1 MGHVGLVTAAVFAD
15 LGNDV
20 VGADVD
26 AAKIA
31 CLRAGECPFYEP
43 GLQELLHRNLEERR
57 IAFTTDTAAAV
68 SASDI
73 VFITVGAA
81 DAGGDSLDAASL
93 RAVALEVARGMGA
106 SRAQSEPARAP
117 RKLVVNKSTAPVGA
131 GDAIMQTLEE
141 HAPAGARFD
150 FCANPEFLRE
160 GSAIEDA
167 LKPDRIVIGARD
179 GDAAARL
186 AELYAPLDRPIII
199 TDVATAELIK
209 YASNCFLATKISF
222 INAIADMC
230 ELVGAD
236 AGAVA
241 QGMGADH
248 RIGHEF
254 LQPGLGYGGSCF
266 PKDVETL
273 IAIAAARGCDFALLR
288 AAREVNHS
296 RVGRLVA
303 RMTEALAGV
312 RGKTIGVLGLAFK
325 PNTDDLR
332 EAKAVE
338 LIRALL
344 AAGATVRAYDP
355 EAMARCAALLPEV
368 QYCENAYET
377 ACGCRALVVAT
388 EWNEFK
394 SLNLARVRDVMA
406 EAVIFDARNIFPPEK
421 VRALGFRYYSVGR
434 AQRGGTGPA

>member
-20 VGADVD
+20 VGADVE

-31 CLRAGECPFYEP
+31 GLRAGQPPFYEP
-43 GLQELLHRNLEERR
+43 GLQELLCRNLEERR

-68 SASDI
+68 AASEV

-81 DAGGDSLDAASL
+81 DACGESLDATSL
-93 RAVALEVARGMGA
+93 RAVALEIARGMGA
-106 SRAQSEPARAP
+106 SSGEGDASRAA

-131 GDAIMQTLEE
+131 GAAIMRILEQ
-141 HAPAGARFD
+141 HAPPGAGFD
-150 FCANPEFLRE
+150 FCSNPEFLRE

-167 LKPDRIVIGARD
+167 LAPDRIVIGAASR
-179 GDAAARL
+179 DAAARL
-186 AELYAPLDRPIII
+186 EGLYAPLERPVIV
-199 TDVATAELIK
+199 TDIATAEMIK
-209 YASNCFLATKISF
+209 YASNCFLAAKISF
-222 INAIADMC
+222 VNAIADLC

-241 QGMGADH
+241 QAMGADR

-254 LQPGLGYGGSCF
+254 LQAGLGYGGSCF

-273 IAIAAARGCDFALLR
+273 IALAAARGYDFALLR
-288 AAREVNHS
+288 AAQEVNAA

-303 RMTEALAGV
+303 RMEEALGGLC
-312 RGKTIGVLGLAFK
+312 GKTIAVLGLAFK

-332 EAKAVE
+332 RAKAVE

-344 AAGATVRAYDP
+344 AAGAVVQAYDP
-355 EAMARCAALLPEV
+355 AAMASCAALLPEV
-368 QYCENAYET
+368 RYCASAYE
-377 ACGCRALVVAT
+377 AARGCQALVVAT

-394 SLNLARVRDVMA
+394 SLNLARVREVMA
-406 EAVIFDARNIFPPEK
+406 EAVVFDGRNIFAPEK
-421 VRALGFRYYSVGR
+421 VRALGFRYYSIGR
-434 AQRGGTGPA
+434 P